1 MTFEISRTSCSAC
14 VLVVDDEEDIRE
26 TLRDVIEME
35 GCSAI
40 LAASAQEGMKVL
52 ETQRPCLIILDLMM
66 PGMSGAEMLTRLRD
80 DSQLASLP
88 VLMSTSAPSRAPAG
102 VALLPKPI
110 DLDLLSRWIQT
121 SCDCAN
127 A

>member
-1 MTFEISRTSCSAC
+1 MTAATADSAC
-14 VLVVDDEEDIRE
+14 VLVIDDEEDVRE
-26 TLRDVIEME
+26 TLRDVVEME

-40 LAASAQEGMKVL
+40 LAASAKEGMAIL
-52 ETQRPCLIILDLMM
+52 ERQKPCLIILDLMM
-66 PGMSGAEMLTRLRD
+66 PGMNGAEMLTLLRHD
-80 DSQLASLP
+80 ESLSALP

-110 DLDLLSRWIQT
+110 DLDALCRWIRT
-121 SCDCAN
+121 NCDCPA

>member
-1 MTFEISRTSCSAC
+1 MTSGTAAPAC
-14 VLVVDDEEDIRE
+14 VLVIDDEEDIRE

-35 GCSAI
+35 GCSAL
-40 LAASAQEGMKVL
+40 LAASAQEGIKIL
-52 ETQRPCLIILDLMM
+52 ETQKPCLIILDLMM
-66 PGMSGAEMLTRLRD
+66 PGMNGAEMLTLLRHDERL
-80 DSQLASLP
+80 SNLP

-110 DLDLLSRWIQT
+110 DLDALCNWIHT
-121 SCDCAN
+121 NCGCDA